1 MEKKWT
7 GERLESFIF
16 TRDTIDHL
24 HRYAIASNYGEG
36 KIVLDIASGEGYGS
50 NILSKTAKKVYGVDI
65 DTDTITSSKNKYKA
79 KNIEFFVGTTS
90 KIPLKDD
97 SVDVVISFETI
108 EHHEYHEEM
117 MLEIK
122 RVLRPDGVL
131 IVSTPDKLEYSDK
144 RSFVNKFHIKEL
156 YKKDFSELISK
167 HFINYQMLS
176 QTYINGNSIIH
187 EIKTDT
193 IDKVYYGSYDQIK
206 QGEACYMY
214 LIAIA
219 SDFEIV
225 KQDFSVFD
233 GSNVLQE
240 NFDVIK
246 NKIYDSNSYR
256 LGHFILY
263 PFKKL
268 KKIFR

>member
-24 HRYAIASNYGEG
+24 HRYAIASTYVQG
-36 KIVLDIASGEGYGS
+36 KTVLDIASGEGYGS
-50 NILSKTAKKVYGVDI
+50 HLLSKTAKKVYGVDI
-65 DTDTITSSKNKYKA
+65 DIDTITSAKIKYKA
-79 KNIEFFVGTTS
+79 KNIEFLVGTTS
-90 KIPLKDD
+90 QIPLEKD

-144 RSFVNKFHIKEL
+144 RSFVNKFHVKEL
-156 YKKDFSELISK
+156 YKKDFSDLISK

-176 QTYINGNSIIH
+176 QAYINGSSIIH
-187 EIKTDT
+187 EIKEETVT
-193 IDKVYYGSYDQIK
+193 KVYYGSYNEIN
-206 QGEACYMY
+206 QGDACYMY

-219 SDFEIV
+219 SDLKIL

-240 NFDVIK
+240 NFDAVK
-246 NKIYDSNSYR
+246 NNIYDSTTYR
-256 LGHFILY
+256 VGHFILY
-263 PFKKL
+263 PFKKM